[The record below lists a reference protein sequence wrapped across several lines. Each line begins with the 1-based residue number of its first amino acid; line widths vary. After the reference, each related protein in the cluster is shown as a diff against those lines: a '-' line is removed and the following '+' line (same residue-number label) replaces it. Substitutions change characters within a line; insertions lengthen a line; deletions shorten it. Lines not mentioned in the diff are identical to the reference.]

1 MLTPSFLFVK
11 LENIKVPTGRFS
23 KKGINMK
30 KSILE
35 KTIDSIE
42 KQNQRVRHQQ
52 IRHHETIQKQIKLQK
67 KRFDRLSQG
76 ESGIRLSRL
85 GVKCGYATITGG
97 LITTLFSPWN
107 GLGIMTIGGI
117 SVLSNLYQIKRIEA
131 KLKK

>member
-1 MLTPSFLFVK
+1 
-11 LENIKVPTGRFS
+11 
-23 KKGINMK
+23 MK
-30 KSILE
+30 KTMLE
-35 KTIDSIE
+35 KTIDSIA
-42 KQNQRVRHQQ
+42 KQNQRVRQQQ
-52 IRHHETIQKQIKLQK
+52 IRHHETIQKQIKLQIKLQK
-67 KRFDRLSQG
+67 KLFDRLSQG

-117 SVLSNLYQIKRIEA
+117 SVLSNLYHIKRIEA

>member
-11 LENIKVPTGRFS
+11 LENIKVPTGRFL

-42 KQNQRVRHQQ
+42 KQNQRVRQQQ
-52 IRHHETIQKQIKLQK
+52 IRHHEVIKKQIMQQK
-67 KRFDRLSQG
+67 EQFYRLTQG
-76 ESGIRLSRL
+76 ESGIRHSRL

-97 LITTLFSPWN
+97 IITTLFSPWN

-117 SVLSNLYQIKRIEA
+117 TVLSNLYHIKRIEA